1 MSEMTPRSLKLES
14 VDKSFGG
21 LRAIRDLTITIEP
34 GMTTALIGPNGAG
47 KTTIFNLI
55 SGFITP
61 DKGRIAFGQRELNG
75 SRPDQV
81 AKLGIGRSFQD
92 LKLFKEL
99 SCWDNIMAAAAVS
112 TGEGVFSAVAA
123 RRRIRRE
130 EAERAERVEQILEF
144 TGLQDKRD
152 VLAKELGYAEAKML
166 ALARVLTLDSKTLLL
181 DEPCSGLDHGALDR
195 VREMLAHLV
204 ETGHTICLIEHNMAL
219 VRDVADVGIFLENGA
234 LVAMD
239 SIDNLLSDSGMRER
253 YLGLGEQ
260 E

>member
-1 MSEMTPRSLKLES
+1 
-14 VDKSFGG
+14 
-21 LRAIRDLTITIEP
+21 
-34 GMTTALIGPNGAG
+34 
-47 KTTIFNLI
+47 
-55 SGFITP
+55 
-61 DKGRIAFGQRELNG
+61 
-75 SRPDQV
+75 V